1 MATVRATLNLS
12 TTTVMTTPVNIGVNM
27 VVRADSGS
35 VQRVKILGTA
45 IGSNAIT
52 VYKASDK
59 LENAYLYIR
68 NLTTEKEKY
77 VFVYADTSS
86 DDPKVIKLGG
96 GEFAF
101 LPVQNDQTLKAY
113 GTDVDQMVE
122 YAVFGLDSSA
132 VTLS

>member
-1 MATVRATLNLS
+1 
-12 TTTVMTTPVNIGVNM
+12 M

-35 VQRVKILGTA
+35 VQRVKILGTG
-45 IGSNAIT
+45 IGSDAIT

-59 LENAYLYIR
+59 LENAYLYMR
-68 NLTTEKEKY
+68 NLNTEKEKY

-101 LPVQNDQTLKAY
+101 VPVQNDQTLKAY

>member
-1 MATVRATLNLS
+1 MATVRATLSLS
-12 TTTVMTTPVNIGVNM
+12 TTTVMPTPVNIGVNM

-35 VQRVKILGTA
+35 VQRVKVLGTA
-45 IGSNAIT
+45 IGATAAT

-59 LENAYLYIR
+59 LENAYVYIR
-68 NLTTEKEKY
+68 NLTQEKEKY
-77 VFVYADTSS
+77 VYVYAVTAS
-86 DDPKVIKLGG
+86 DNPKIMKLGG
-96 GEFAF
+96 GEFAL

-113 GTDVDQMVE
+113 GTDVDQMIE